1 MDPEEARAATEAPRQ
16 LSLLSGFPPHA
27 PRPGGRGVGAALPAA
42 RDPVAKVLL
51 DTHVP
56 HLDRPF
62 DYSVPAELAD
72 SAVPGARVKV
82 SFGGQELTGFVLER
96 TDESAVMDRLQP
108 LRRVLSPLPVLT
120 PEIARLAQDVAARSA
135 GTAADVVRAAVPPRV
150 ARVEKEAE
158 QRLAEL
164 PAHSTGLSPHAPGP
178 SHDAALTDY
187 AGGPDFLAQLRAGGS
202 PRAVV
207 EVLPAHPA
215 HDWTD
220 VLAAAIGAAWRAGR
234 GAVAVLP
241 DQKALARLER
251 SVVAE
256 IGAEHLVRLHAE
268 DGPTPRYRAFLAAAT
283 GRVRVVLGT
292 RSAAYAPVDD
302 LGLVCCWDDG
312 DENLVEQRAPYQHV
326 RDVLLLRAG
335 GSGCAVL
342 FAGHAVSPE
351 AQRLV
356 ASGWARRLAPGRD
369 VLRANMPRIVST
381 ADSWHAARDPLA
393 ARARLP
399 ETAYR
404 TAREALERGPVLVQ
418 VARAGYAPHLAC
430 ERCRE
435 PARCTA
441 CDGPLGVGA
450 PGRAPRCGWCG
461 RSAHAWA
468 CPACGSP
475 RMRVVTV
482 GALRTAEELG
492 RAFPQVP
499 VVASSGEAVRAE
511 VPGTPALVVA
521 TPGAE
526 PVAEGGYAAA
536 LLLDGNQ
543 LLMRPALRAAE
554 QTLRRWCNAA
564 ALVRRARDGGTVVVT
579 AEHEGAVGALVRWD
593 PAGYAHRELVERQ
606 ALGLPP
612 AVRSAALT
620 GPAAAVAAFLAEL
633 ELPEAVRVIGPAP
646 LEEHEAGA
654 GAAAPG
660 ESAPHRALL
669 FFGYGIA
676 GEVTRRLRA
685 GRATAS
691 ALRKHAPVHVRCDVT
706 DLL

>member
-1 MDPEEARAATEAPRQ
+1 MTVSPEESPAAAQTPRQ
-16 LSLLSGFPPHA
+16 LSLLTGFPP
-27 PRPGGRGVGAALPAA
+27 RPARPDAKGVGAALLAE
-42 RDPVAKVLL
+42 RDPVARVLL

-62 DYSVPAELAD
+62 DYAVPAELAD
-72 SAVPGARVKV
+72 AAVPGARVKV
-82 SFGGQELTGFVLER
+82 GFAGQELTGFVLER
-96 TDESAVMDRLQP
+96 VADSQVRQRLQP
-108 LRRVLSPLPVLT
+108 LRRVLSALPVLS
-120 PEIARLAQDVAARSA
+120 PEIARLAEDVAARSA
-135 GTAADVVRAAVPPRV
+135 GTVADVVRVAVPPRV
-150 ARVEKEAE
+150 ARVDKELE
-158 QRLAEL
+158 QRLAED
-164 PAHSTGLSPHAPGP
+164 PEHSTGLSPHAPAP
-178 SHDAALTDY
+178 SHDAALADY
-187 AGGPDFLAQLRAGGS
+187 AGGPAFLAELTAGGA
-202 PRAVV
+202 PRAVA

-220 VLAAAIGAAWRAGR
+220 VLAAAVGAAWRAGR
-234 GAVAVLP
+234 GAVAVVP

-251 SVVAE
+251 AVADE
-256 IGAEHLVRLHAE
+256 IGAEHLVRLHAD

-312 DENLVEQRAPYQHV
+312 DENLVEQRAPYQHA

-335 GSGCAVL
+335 RSGCAAL

-356 ASGWARRLAPGRD
+356 STGWARRIAPERD
-369 VLRANMPRIVST
+369 VLRAFMPRIVST
-381 ADSWHAARDPLA
+381 ADSFHAARDPLA
-393 ARARLP
+393 SRARLP
-399 ETAYR
+399 ETAFR
-404 TAREALERGPVLVQ
+404 AARAGLEHGPVLVQ

-435 PARCTA
+435 PARCRH
-441 CDGPLGVGA
+441 CEGPLGVGSRR
-450 PGRAPRCGWCG
+450 GVPRCGWCG
-461 RSAHAWA
+461 RSAHGWT
-468 CPACGSP
+468 CTACGSR
-475 RMRVVTV
+475 RMRLVTV

-499 VVASSGEAVRAE
+499 VVASSGDAVRPE
-511 VPGTPALVVA
+511 VGAAPALVVA

-543 LLMRPALRAAE
+543 MLMRPALRAAE

-564 ALVRRARDGGTVVVT
+564 ALVRRARDGGVVVVT
-579 AEHEGAVGALVRWD
+579 AEHESAVGALVRWD
-593 PAGYAHRELVERQ
+593 PAGHAERELAERH

-620 GPAAAVAAFLAEL
+620 GPAAAVAAFLADL
-633 ELPEAVRVIGPAP
+633 ELPGAVRVIGPTP
-646 LEEHEAGA
+646 LEDHE
-654 GAAAPG
+654 PG
-660 ESAPHRALL
+660 PGGEPAPHRALL

-685 GRATAS
+685 ARAKAS
-691 ALRKHAPVHVRCDVT
+691 ALRKHPPVHVRCDVT

>member
-1 MDPEEARAATEAPRQ
+1 MDPGDAGNAAEGPRQ
-16 LSLLSGFPPHA
+16 LSLLSGFPPRP
-27 PRPGGRGVGAALPAA
+27 PREDAKGVGAVLPAGQ
-42 RDPVAKVLL
+42 DPVARVLL

-62 DYSVPAELAD
+62 DYLVPVEMAGA
-72 SAVPGARVKV
+72 AVPGARVKV
-82 SFGGQELTGFVLER
+82 GFGGQELTGYVLER
-96 TDESAVMDRLQP
+96 TADSEVMHRIQP
-108 LRRVLSPLPVLT
+108 LRRVMSPLPVLA
-120 PEIARLAQDVAARSA
+120 PEIARLAEDVAARSA
-135 GTAADVVRAAVPPRV
+135 GTAADVVRVAVPPRV
-150 ARVEKEAE
+150 ARVEKEVE
-158 QRLAEL
+158 QRLAEA
-164 PAHSTGLSPHAPGP
+164 PGHSTGLSPHAPGP
-178 SHDAALTDY
+178 SHDAALADY
-187 AGGPDFLAQLRAGGS
+187 AGGPAFLAELAAGAS

-234 GAVAVLP
+234 GAVAVVA

-251 SVVAE
+251 SVADE
-256 IGAEHLVRLHAE
+256 IGGEHLVRLHAE

-283 GRVRVVLGT
+283 GQVRVVLGT

-302 LGLVCCWDDG
+302 LGLVACFDDG

-335 GSGCAVL
+335 RSGCAAL

-356 ASGWARRLAPGRD
+356 VSGWARRIAPARD
-369 VLRANMPRIVST
+369 VLRVHTPRIVST
-381 ADSWHAARDPLA
+381 ADSFHAARDPLA
-393 ARARLP
+393 SRARLP

-404 TAREALERGPVLVQ
+404 AAREALERGPVLVQ

-441 CDGPLGVGA
+441 CDGPLGVVSRRGV
-450 PGRAPRCGWCG
+450 PRCGWCG
-461 RSAHAWA
+461 RSAHNWSCA
-468 CPACGSP
+468 ACGSP
-475 RMRVVTV
+475 RMRLVTV

-492 RAFPQVP
+492 RAFPKVP
-499 VVASSGEAVRAE
+499 VVASSGDAVRAE

-543 LLMRPALRAAE
+543 MLMRPALRAAE
-554 QTLRRWCNAA
+554 QTLRRWFNAA
-564 ALVRRARDGGTVVVT
+564 ALVRRARDGGIVVVT
-579 AEHEGAVGALVRWD
+579 AEHEAAVGALVRWD
-593 PAGYAHRELVERQ
+593 PAGYAERELVERQ
-606 ALGLPP
+606 SLGLPP
-612 AVRSAALT
+612 AVRSAAVT
-620 GPAAAVAAFLAEL
+620 GPAAAVAAFLADL
-633 ELPEAVRVIGPAP
+633 ELPPAVRVIGPTP
-646 LEEHEAGA
+646 LEDHE
-654 GAAAPG
+654 PG
-660 ESAPHRALL
+660 PEGEPAPHRALL
-669 FFGYGIA
+669 FFGYGVA

-685 GRATAS
+685 ARSKAS
-691 ALRKHAPVHVRCDVT
+691 ALRKHPPVHVRCDVT

>member
-1 MDPEEARAATEAPRQ
+1 MAPEDAEAAAEAPRQ
-16 LSLLSGFPPHA
+16 LSLLSGFPPRP
-27 PRPGGRGVGAALPAA
+27 PRPDTRGVGAALPAEH
-42 RDPVAKVLL
+42 DPVARVLL

-56 HLDRPF
+56 HLDRVF
-62 DYSVPAELAD
+62 DYAVPAELSDA
-72 SAVPGARVKV
+72 AVPGARVKV
-82 SFGGQELTGFVLER
+82 GFGGQELTGYVLER
-96 TDESAVMDRLQP
+96 AADSEVMARIQP

-120 PEIARLAQDVAARSA
+120 PEIARLAEDVAARAA
-135 GTAADVVRAAVPPRV
+135 GTTADVVRVAVPPRV
-150 ARVEKEAE
+150 ARVEKELE
-158 QRLAEL
+158 QRLAEA
-164 PAHSTGLSPHAPGP
+164 PGHSTGLSPHAPGP
-178 SHDAALTDY
+178 SHDAALADY
-187 AGGPDFLAQLRAGGS
+187 AGGPGFLAELGAGGA

-207 EVLPAHPA
+207 EVLPSHPA

-234 GAVAVLP
+234 GAVAVVA

-283 GRVRVVLGT
+283 GQVRVVLGT

-302 LGLVCCWDDG
+302 LGLVACFDDG

-335 GSGCAVL
+335 RSGCAAL

-356 ASGWARRLAPGRD
+356 TSGWARRLAPGRD
-369 VLRANMPRIVST
+369 VLRAHMPRIVST
-381 ADSWHAARDPLA
+381 ADSFHAARDPLA
-393 ARARLP
+393 SRARLP

-404 TAREALERGPVLVQ
+404 AAREGLERGPVLVQ

-435 PARCTA
+435 PARCTS
-441 CDGPLGVGA
+441 CDGPLGVVSRRGV
-450 PGRAPRCGWCG
+450 PRCGWCG
-461 RSAHAWA
+461 RSAHSWA
-468 CPACGSP
+468 CAACGFR
-475 RMRVVTV
+475 RMRLVTV

-499 VVASSGEAVRAE
+499 VVASSGEAVRAD
-511 VPGTPALVVA
+511 VPGGPALVVA

-543 LLMRPALRAAE
+543 MLMRPALRAAE
-554 QTLRRWCNAA
+554 QTLRRWFNAA
-564 ALVRRARDGGTVVVT
+564 ALVRRARDGGVVVVT
-579 AEHEGAVGALVRWD
+579 AEHESAVGALVRWD
-593 PAGYAHRELVERQ
+593 PAGHAERELVERQ
-606 ALGLPP
+606 GLGLPP

-620 GPAAAVAAFLAEL
+620 GPAAAVAAFLADL
-633 ELPEAVRVIGPAP
+633 ELPGAVRVIGPTP
-646 LEEHEAGA
+646 LEDHEP
-654 GAAAPG
+654 GAAG
-660 ESAPHRALL
+660 EPAPHRVLL
-669 FFGYGIA
+669 FFGYGAA

-685 GRATAS
+685 ARAKAS
-691 ALRKHAPVHVRCDVT
+691 ALRKHPPVHVRCDVT